1 MAGDPAQ
8 RLGEEIGGAEIAAFQ
23 RKPKRPGAV
32 GNEDRHAG
40 IDLRPIIMFLRP
52 SEKWPS
58 TRRHPHR
65 LSVRVGPEPAMC

>member
-1 MAGDPAQ
+1 
-8 RLGEEIGGAEIAAFQ
+8 
-23 RKPKRPGAV
+23 
-32 GNEDRHAG
+32 
-40 IDLRPIIMFLRP
+40 MFLRP